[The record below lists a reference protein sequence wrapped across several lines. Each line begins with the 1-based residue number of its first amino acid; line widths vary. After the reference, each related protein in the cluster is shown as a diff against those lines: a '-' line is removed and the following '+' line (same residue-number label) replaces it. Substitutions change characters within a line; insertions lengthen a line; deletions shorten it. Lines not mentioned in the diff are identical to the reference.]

1 MKTMTDI
8 HAKISA
14 EPKVKLSPELLAK
27 KLQQEYTENELTVLM
42 IKLQQ

>member
-1 MKTMTDI
+1 MTDI

-14 EPKVKLSPELLAK
+14 EPKAKLSPELLAK
-27 KLQQEYTENELTVLM
+27 KLQQEFTENELTILL

>member
-1 MKTMTDI
+1 MTDI